1 MNKIEVLTRNFHRD
15 PANRL
20 QISTNSLSR
29 SNQPIPCFHT
39 SLSWIV
45 EATVHVASERETVC
59 LTATP
64 LKKNTNHEYLTALL
78 VTQLRLK
85 PCRSQYELN
94 AARHNT
100 DGRKTVN
107 LLTADTNSNDIRTLT
122 GSDYNLRSEI
132 EKESKSR
139 AAEKLKT
146 SYSASL
152 LETLGGEVHV

>member
-1 MNKIEVLTRNFHRD
+1 M
-15 PANRL
+15 
-20 QISTNSLSR
+20 
-29 SNQPIPCFHT
+29 
-39 SLSWIV
+39 
-45 EATVHVASERETVC
+45 ASERETTCV
-59 LTATP
+59 TVTP
-64 LKKNTNHEYLTALL
+64 PNKNANIDDLTALL

-85 PCRSQYELN
+85 PCRSQYEIN
-94 AARHNT
+94 ATRPNPN
-100 DGRKTVN
+100 GRKTAN
-107 LLTADTNSNDIRTLT
+107 LLGADINSNDIRSLT

>member
-1 MNKIEVLTRNFHRD
+1 MVCPGPTRPSVFSHF
-15 PANRL
+15 
-20 QISTNSLSR
+20 TSLNCR
-29 SNQPIPCFHT
+29 SNC
-39 SLSWIV
+39 
-45 EATVHVASERETVC
+45 SERETTC
-59 LTATP
+59 ITATP
-64 LKKNTNHEYLTALL
+64 PHKDTNHEDLKALL

-85 PCRSQYELN
+85 PCRSQYEIN
-94 AARHNT
+94 ATRHNP
-100 DGRKTVN
+100 DGRKTAN
-107 LLTADTNSNDIRTLT
+107 LLAADVNSNDIRTLT